1 MRNILLVLFL
11 LFNVVLYA
19 EGFGSF
25 SIPKQQKFLTPQE
38 AFKVDAKKSK
48 DGVDIKINLA
58 DKIHIYKKDL
68 KVKVVKPTTKE
79 ISLELPK
86 PKVITGQEAYEGNL
100 TLHIPN
106 EKIGIKGSYTL
117 DVQVVGC
124 SDAGICYSPQHFK
137 FNIKNESK
145 KKTDNG
151 FGTFKMPKQQKF
163 LTPQEAFKVDAK
175 STKDG
180 VEVNINLADK
190 IHIYKN
196 ALKVEIIKPIKKSIN
211 LNLPKGKIVTGQEAY
226 EGKLN
231 IKIPKKDIG
240 VDGDYT
246 LQVKVVGCSDTGIC
260 YSPQYY
266 KFNLKN
272 SSSVSINS
280 SSEAGFFN
288 KIEKLAKNGNSKQ
301 IADAL
306 KSEGLLFILLLF
318 FIVGLLL
325 ALTPCI
331 LPMVPILSSI
341 LLQQA
346 GKKEGGLSRATSFTI
361 SLVYVVAMAAT
372 YAVIG
377 IVAGLLDFDLQ
388 SNLNNPWVIIPV
400 ALIFI
405 ALAFSLFGYFE
416 IALPSS
422 LQTKLNKVSNSAEGK
437 GLVGTAVMGSIS
449 ALIVGACTAPVIS
462 GAIIFISITGDA
474 LLGGLALF
482 VMGLGAGVPLLLVG
496 LGANKLVPKPGG
508 WMDSVSRFFGFIML
522 IMALYIARGIISPTL
537 FMYLFSAL
545 LVGAAIFF
553 GVFDGKEA
561 RGFGGVFKTFNFFL
575 LLYGSLIF
583 IGAISGAKSVLNP
596 LEPFSSKVVNVANST
611 AKEPVEKSYTLNE
624 LLKEI
629 KDAKKPVVVDIGK
642 ENCAACTELAQFTF
656 PNPEV
661 KKELKRF
668 KFIKLDITKYTD
680 EDQKIMKHFKIFG
693 APNILL
699 FDSQGN
705 ALDDKFIQG
714 FIEPEKFVKLLKE
727 IK

>member
-1 MRNILLVLFL
+1 
-11 LFNVVLYA
+11 
-19 EGFGSF
+19 
-25 SIPKQQKFLTPQE
+25 
-38 AFKVDAKKSK
+38 
-48 DGVDIKINLA
+48 
-58 DKIHIYKKDL
+58 
-68 KVKVVKPTTKE
+68 
-79 ISLELPK
+79 
-86 PKVITGQEAYEGNL
+86 
-100 TLHIPN
+100 
-106 EKIGIKGSYTL
+106 
-117 DVQVVGC
+117 
-124 SDAGICYSPQHFK
+124 
-137 FNIKNESK
+137 
-145 KKTDNG
+145 
-151 FGTFKMPKQQKF
+151 
-163 LTPQEAFKVDAK
+163 
-175 STKDG
+175 
-180 VEVNINLADK
+180 
-190 IHIYKN
+190 
-196 ALKVEIIKPIKKSIN
+196 
-211 LNLPKGKIVTGQEAY
+211 
-226 EGKLN
+226 
-231 IKIPKKDIG
+231 
-240 VDGDYT
+240 
-246 LQVKVVGCSDTGIC
+246 
-260 YSPQYY
+260 
-266 KFNLKN
+266 
-272 SSSVSINS
+272 
-280 SSEAGFFN
+280 
-288 KIEKLAKNGNSKQ
+288 
-301 IADAL
+301 
-306 KSEGLLFILLLF
+306 
-318 FIVGLLL
+318 
-325 ALTPCI
+325 
-331 LPMVPILSSI
+331 MVPILSSI

-372 YAVIG
+372 YAIIG

-388 SNLNNPWVIIPV
+388 ANLNNPWVIIPV

-422 LQTKLNKVSNSAEGK
+422 LQTKLNRVSNSAEGK

-482 VMGLGAGVPLLLVG
+482 VMGIGAGVPLLLVG

-508 WMDSVSRFFGFIML
+508 WMDSVSKFFGFLML
-522 IMALYIARGIISPTL
+522 IMALYIARGIINPTL

-545 LVGAAIFF
+545 LIGAAIFF
-553 GVFDGKEA
+553 GLFDGKEA

-583 IGAISGAKSVLNP
+583 IGAISGAKSILNP
-596 LEPFSSKVVNVANST
+596 LEPLSSKVVAATNKPKT
-611 AKEPVEKSYTLNE
+611 AEEKSYTLDE

-642 ENCAACTELAQFTF
+642 ENCAACAELAQFTF

-661 KKELKRF
+661 QKELKRF

-714 FIEPEKFVKLLKE
+714 FIEPDKFTKLLKE